1 MKTKLS
7 RLVVGWLLVVG
18 TVSQASPSFA
28 EVYTQPFTT
37 PIGEGIF
44 SYDSNTRQSN
54 YSLSNPSTSYY
65 VSGVSQYDINTWRG
79 TNYGTFQEST
89 SYGTYWQDF
98 PLGSIADINNY
109 TFNHDPNTNTT
120 TWTEGDPNSSFFR
133 VGTVQYDPTT
143 SQGTLNTYS
152 IENRTT
158 GTYSQSFGNS
168 NVTPVASGNS
178 FSYDPATNR
187 ITWSQSDPNT
197 STSSSGV
204 FQYDPNTSMATV
216 VGTSSNNGTSGTYSQ
231 QFPMTNPREPE
242 IDSPFPGTIARRFV
256 TPQGDGVYA
265 YDINNHRLIYAL
277 GDPNSS
283 FFSTGGYTYDVN
295 TGEGDVLI
303 TYQND
308 GTRGGYTRHF
318 RGAEVQAVP
327 EPNSPVLNT
336 LAFGAVLGA
345 GLMLKRKKKKG
356 LGIRG

>member
-1 MKTKLS
+1 MKSKLS
-7 RLVVGWLLVVG
+7 SLAVGWLLAIG

-44 SYDSNTRQSN
+44 SYDSNSRQST

-65 VSGVSQYDINTWRG
+65 VSGVSEYDINTWRG
-79 TNYGTFQEST
+79 SNYGTFQEAT
-89 SYGTYWQDF
+89 SYGTYWQNY
-98 PLGSIADINNY
+98 PLGSLEDLNNY
-109 TFNHDPNTNTT
+109 TFNYDPNTNTT

-133 VGTVQYDPTT
+133 VGTVQYDSAT
-143 SQGTLNTYS
+143 SQGTLNTYYR
-152 IENRTT
+152 ENRST
-158 GTYSQSFGNS
+158 GTYSQQFGS
-168 NVTPVASGNS
+168 NVQPVASGNS

-187 ITWSQSDPNT
+187 ITWSQNDPST
-197 STSSSGV
+197 STSNSGV
-204 FQYDPNTSMATV
+204 FEYDPNTSMATV
-216 VGTSSNNGTSGTYSQ
+216 IGTSSNSGASGTYSQ

-242 IDSPFPGTIARRFV
+242 IPSPFPGTVARRFV
-256 TPQGDGVYA
+256 TPQADGVYA
-265 YDINNHRLIYAL
+265 YDIANHRLIYAL

-283 FFSTGGYTYDVN
+283 FFSTGGFTYDVN

-318 RGAEVQAVP
+318 SSSNVQAVP
-327 EPNSPVLNT
+327 EPTSPILNT

-345 GLMLKRKKKKG
+345 GLMLKRQKKKRLEIKD
-356 LGIRG
+356 